1 MVTHLRDPEIAF
13 HHTIYDAVLGID
25 STRPIALKG
34 MLERLGL
41 SNTAIRVAH
50 DFFDELINPLHRL
63 RIVALP
69 DKIFFPRFSGKDE
82 VHASRF
88 NFLRTPLPRSSDSID
103 FKRRLA
109 FAGERKR
116 CAAS

>member
-69 DKIFFPRFSGKDE
+69 DKIFFPRFSRKDE

-116 CAAS
+116 CAVS